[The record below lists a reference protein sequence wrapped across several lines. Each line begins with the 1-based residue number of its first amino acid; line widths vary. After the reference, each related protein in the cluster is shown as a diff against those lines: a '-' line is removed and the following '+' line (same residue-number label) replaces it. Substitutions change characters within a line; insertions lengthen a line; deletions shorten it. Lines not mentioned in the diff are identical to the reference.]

1 MKKEIKDRYSIS
13 TTGITTIKDI
23 SSIVFYMTLGFGILA
38 TIITMFVFGFMVS
51 LGVFLITL
59 VLSFPYF
66 IIQSFMNTAIGITY
80 NIQEQS
86 KILYSIN
93 NMLKE
98 IKETKN

>member
-38 TIITMFVFGFMVS
+38 TIVTMFVFGFIVS

-66 IIQSFMNTAIGITY
+66 IIQSFMNTVIGITY

-93 NMLKE
+93 STLKE
-98 IKETKN
+98 IKETRN